1 MNKNNITAAATFL
14 AEAARQLDS
23 ECASKKNPSIQLGLF
38 NASALASALAT
49 QPCPKLVEV
58 PDGRPSVLVLR
69 AHDALID
76 EFEHAPSSNLL
87 ALTVRVGVLCRE
99 LVHDE

>member
-1 MNKNNITAAATFL
+1 MSKNNITAAASLL

-23 ECASKKNPSIQLGLF
+23 GCAAKNMPSIQLGLF
-38 NASALASALAT
+38 NASALASILAAQPVPALA
-49 QPCPKLVEV
+49 EV
-58 PDGRPSVLVLR
+58 PAGSPSVLAFR
-69 AHDALID
+69 AHEALID

-87 ALTVRVGVLCRE
+87 ALTARVGVLCRE